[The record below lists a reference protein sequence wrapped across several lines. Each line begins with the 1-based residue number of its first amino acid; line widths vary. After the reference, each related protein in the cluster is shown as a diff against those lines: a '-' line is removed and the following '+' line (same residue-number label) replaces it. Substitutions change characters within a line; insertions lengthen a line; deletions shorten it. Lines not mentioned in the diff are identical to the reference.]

1 MKIEMGESLIYS
13 WLRHVKH
20 CQVVQTNWKCSPQWP
35 LEYEEEL
42 QEILSTIIGG
52 FQQYTPFKKNTKLA
66 QVIRQGECD
75 LLGLRMEEGKVKVI
89 AVDVAF
95 HEKGLN
101 YGSRTE
107 TVGKIIEKSIRTA
120 LCIYGYLNVSEAQV
134 LFAFPKVGA
143 TLAGELEYALSLANA
158 ALQFFGLHFD
168 FQLMANDDFNNEIL
182 QPVLDLSDDVAD
194 TSELFLRSYQLTKLF
209 KSTDGGQR
217 EKIPVAS
224 TIEAT
229 GKKTQVKIGTMAK
242 TTLRHLL
249 ESGAATPEEVVAL
262 QTLEG
267 SRAAFNLGFP
277 LLVPI
282 DSGYARTRYYAEHL
296 VIRGQEYVMTSQWYE
311 SMRSKLQAW
320 IDSHSP
326 EGQGE

>member
-1 MKIEMGESLIYS
+1 
-13 WLRHVKH
+13 
-20 CQVVQTNWKCSPQWP
+20 
-35 LEYEEEL
+35 
-42 QEILSTIIGG
+42 
-52 FQQYTPFKKNTKLA
+52 
-66 QVIRQGECD
+66 
-75 LLGLRMEEGKVKVI
+75 
-89 AVDVAF
+89 
-95 HEKGLN
+95 
-101 YGSRTE
+101 
-107 TVGKIIEKSIRTA
+107 
-120 LCIYGYLNVSEAQV
+120 
-134 LFAFPKVGA
+134 
-143 TLAGELEYALSLANA
+143 
-158 ALQFFGLHFD
+158 
-168 FQLMANDDFNNEIL
+168 MANDDFNNEIL